1 MRDAGI
7 ASGRAE
13 HEDAAYS
20 AALAASAAAWAVY
33 ASEDGCS
40 FRLAQAASDAASEA
54 SSAAR
59 YEIITAQRQASDFTP
74 TAHAI

>member
-1 MRDAGI
+1 VRDAGI